1 MGELNQLMLE
11 HEEFLEEALDCM
23 EYGGELLTQ
32 AQVDCI
38 RQACGK
44 SKPKINAP
52 ESFTR
57 LELIT
62 LFEDFGKV
70 FGGVK

>member
-1 MGELNQLMLE
+1 VITKGIKMQNELSQLMLE

-44 SKPKINAP
+44 PNRHRKNPVLTN
-52 ESFTR
+52 
-57 LELIT
+57 
-62 LFEDFGKV
+62 LFNDFGQI
-70 FGGVK
+70 FGK

>member
-1 MGELNQLMLE
+1 MDDLE
-11 HEEFLEEALDCM
+11 HEQFLEEALEDM
-23 EYGGELLTQ
+23 EFGGNLTDD
-32 AQVDCI
+32 QVACI